1 MTEPIEAV
9 VFDVGNVLAK
19 VSYARIAENLARHST
34 LSPEAIADALIGGD
48 IEADAETGK
57 YDSREHFKRIK
68 ERIRGDADWD
78 YDTFVHEFRSGLEM
92 TAAGAA
98 AVRHVAARARV
109 FLMSDTSYLHGV
121 WIFQQEVLATLP
133 EQLFLSFREGCMKT
147 EPRIWQIFFERTR
160 LAPQR
165 CLFVD
170 DKPVNCR
177 VAAEAGVNTITF
189 RMGEMDLIEELAA
202 WL

>member
-1 MTEPIEAV
+1 MTKPIEAV

-19 VSYARIAENLARHST
+19 VSYDRIAAKLALHSP
-34 LSPEAIADALIGGD
+34 LAPDAIAGALIGGD

-57 YDSREHFKRIK
+57 YDSREHFRRIK
-68 ERIRGDADWD
+68 ERIRGAADWD
-78 YDTFVHEFRSGLEM
+78 YATFVEEFRSGLEM
-92 TAAGAA
+92 TAAGEAA
-98 AVRHVAARARV
+98 GRHAAERARV

-133 EQLFLSFREGCMKT
+133 EQLFFSFREGYMKT
-147 EPRIWQIFFERTR
+147 DPRIWEVFFERTR
-160 LAPQR
+160 VPPER

-177 VAAEAGVNTITF
+177 IAAAAGVNTITF
-189 RMGEMDLIEELAA
+189 RIDEMDLIEELAG